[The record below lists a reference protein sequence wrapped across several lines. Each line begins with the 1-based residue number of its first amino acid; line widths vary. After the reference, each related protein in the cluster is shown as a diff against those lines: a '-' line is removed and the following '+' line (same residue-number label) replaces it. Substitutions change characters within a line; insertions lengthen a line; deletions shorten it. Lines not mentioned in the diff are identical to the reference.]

1 MVSADVELRFEIT
14 PGRSPQAEHVV
25 AAISAWVEMTKVAG
39 AVIDPGL
46 EIRIDLVGV
55 EEGSQI
61 FKFAL
66 RQLGQVSISE
76 VKKYA
81 MIGAGVVTTAAITT
95 IVTNALTSDPQ
106 IPAEQMKVFAEM
118 NQKMSESVDLQ
129 RQSMRFYGILQD
141 EPAYNGID
149 VKKPGNPNPLFV
161 VPRTEFAARSGVWM
175 PEEPKMILAE
185 TRVATW
191 DVVLIKPVLT
201 PTARRWRFAREG
213 LEFSALMEDQ
223 NVLDAI
229 HNQTL
234 PLKLAEGIAMKV
246 EIHYREEYDGKNWLP
261 VSGSHKVKR
270 VLSPVLSS
278 AEMPPLFSPIL
289 ASYNDKDKN

>member
-1 MVSADVELRFEIT
+1 MISADVELRFEIV

-39 AVIDPGL
+39 AIIDPDL
-46 EIRIDLVGV
+46 EVRIDLVGV

-66 RQLGQVSISE
+66 RRIGQASIPD

-81 MIGAGVVTTAAITT
+81 MIGAGMVTSAAIGAL
-95 IVTNALTSDPQ
+95 VTNVLTPDPRIPSD
-106 IPAEQMKVFAEM
+106 QMKVFNEIS
-118 NQKMSESVDLQ
+118 QKMSESVDLQ
-129 RQSMRFYGILQD
+129 RQSMRFYGVLQD
-141 EPAYNGID
+141 EPAYDAID
-149 VKKPGNPNPLFV
+149 VKESGKPAPLFV

-175 PEEPKMILAE
+175 PEEPKKILTE
-185 TRVATW
+185 TRIATW
-191 DVVLIKPVLT
+191 DVVLIKPVLM

-223 NVLDAI
+223 NILDAI

-246 EIHYREEYDGKNWLP
+246 EIHYREEFDGKNWLP
-261 VSGSHKVKR
+261 IAGSHKVKR
-270 VLSPVLSS
+270 VISPVLSS
-278 AEMPPLFSPIL
+278 PEAPPLFSSIL
-289 ASYNDKDKN
+289 ASNEDKK